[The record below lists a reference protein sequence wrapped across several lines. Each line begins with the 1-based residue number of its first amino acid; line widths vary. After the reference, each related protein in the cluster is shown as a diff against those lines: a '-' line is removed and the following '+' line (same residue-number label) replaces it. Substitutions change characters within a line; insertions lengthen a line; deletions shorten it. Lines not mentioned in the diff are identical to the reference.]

1 MKKLGEFCKRE
12 EYRFVAST
20 TKWDSKITVV
30 IGVEAIDGDPYARF
44 VATANLMNYV
54 AQNFVATLVVNKGD
68 SYNDSKAPV
77 LDGQHSTTKAVAK
90 DDFIVIERQG
100 SQVEAKVSFKKSRSS
115 FKAPVKA
122 GTSVGTLT
130 YTDPEPIGKGYI
142 EGKSPSMEMVSG
154 ENISKSFFLKVWW
167 NQFVRYVNEKL

>member
-1 MKKLGEFCKRE
+1 M
-12 EYRFVAST
+12 
-20 TKWDSKITVV
+20 
-30 IGVEAIDGDPYARF
+30 
-44 VATANLMNYV
+44 
-54 AQNFVATLVVNKGD
+54 
-68 SYNDSKAPV
+68 
-77 LDGQHSTTKAVAK
+77 
-90 DDFIVIERQG
+90 
-100 SQVEAKVSFKKSRSS
+100 EAKVSFKKSQSS